1 MLPCAVLCPSS
12 FNSPLPCRSA
22 PLVLKHST
30 EVAQVIAAS
39 KQQAHL
45 FARKVP
51 SFTAAAHDSKTDLPA
66 QAAGT
71 MSQGVAA
78 VEAASSQQQ
87 EEARVEVPQATAIP
101 VLPHSP
107 AIQSPAVAVA
117 FPAVTAVA
125 NPSPIKP
132 RVLKPITMARGSSA
146 ILGQPKRPALA
157 QPSSLAQAA
166 TPTVEAADAAD
177 AIMQSAPTLEPS
189 QPHDSVTAADHTS
202 AGSVPVTTTG
212 ATAAAAA
219 AAGAASPSVPAIEK
233 PAVSGS
239 MSQKPSAMGS
249 AFAKQSRPM
258 PQIRAASSTMFGN
271 MPTVALGQVHKGP
284 QAQTALS
291 DRAGPSQAPDLAAVN
306 RLRAQFTL
314 PFATAPAEGPTP
326 SAMAGKRQRPEGQQ
340 PTEQGTRGQES
351 ATTGKGIRAVVDTL
365 QAETPSEAAG
375 AQQSNKR
382 RKGRCCSCGMPKLY
396 SPFAPPPSP
405 PCLCTS
411 PLLNTLSFVLPE
423 VAAVTYGIT
432 KLEQLDDL
440 CYRFVCVKHY
450 DTKARR
456 PYQDEK
462 LCKAVSFV
470 CRI

>member
-1 MLPCAVLCPSS
+1 MRFLLLCWPASVANWGNSCSYSVAPSQQLPTTPLQYHMLPFAMLCPSP
-12 FNSPLPCRSA
+12 FNWPLPCRSA

-71 MSQGVAA
+71 TSQGVTA
-78 VEAASSQQQ
+78 VQPASSQQQ
-87 EEARVEVPQATAIP
+87 EEAQVEVPQATAIP
-101 VLPHSP
+101 VLSPSP
-107 AIQSPAVAVA
+107 AIQPPAVAVA
-117 FPAVTAVA
+117 SPAVAAAVA

-157 QPSSLAQAA
+157 QPSSLVQAA
-166 TPTVEAADAAD
+166 TTTGEAANAAD
-177 AIMQSAPTLEPS
+177 AIMQSAPILEPLCGR
-189 QPHDSVTAADHTS
+189 DSVTDAHHANI
-202 AGSVPVTTTG
+202 GSVPVTTTG

-219 AAGAASPSVPAIEK
+219 ATGAASPSVLAVEK

-249 AFAKQSRPM
+249 AFSRVM

-284 QAQTALS
+284 QAQTALP
-291 DRAGPSQAPDLAAVN
+291 DRAGPSQAPDLAAVK

-314 PFATAPAEGPTP
+314 PFATAPAEEPAP
-326 SAMAGKRQRPEGQQ
+326 SATAGKRQQPEGQQ
-340 PTEQGTRGQES
+340 PTDQGTPGQES
-351 ATTGKGIRAVVDTL
+351 ATTGEGIRAVVDAL
-365 QAETPSEAAG
+365 QAETPSEATG
-375 AQQSNKR
+375 AQQSSKR
-382 RKGRCCSCGMPKLY
+382 HKGRCCSCDVPPLCSGT
-396 SPFAPPPSP
+396 PPPSP
-405 PCLCTS
+405 PVH
-411 PLLNTLSFVLPE
+411 LSLPKHH
-423 VAAVTYGIT
+423 VFCAV
-432 KLEQLDDL
+432 
-440 CYRFVCVKHY
+440 
-450 DTKARR
+450 
-456 PYQDEK
+456 
-462 LCKAVSFV
+462 
-470 CRI
+470 